1 MSRSEGAIALRRIG
15 KTHEELARILG
26 VSRVAVGN
34 WAGGV
39 RKPMPEHRQ
48 RIFERL
54 GIPIEAWDRPAKIGG
69 SPIDRAIAAAR
80 HAKETEGVT
89 SPVTS
94 VTSPVTSVTSVTS
107 RIPDGAIPKAVELER
122 MAHGLMSKLLEDQ
135 LATPMEQA
143 KVMASV
149 ASTLTHLA
157 KLTGEYDLSRRLF
170 RLPLWHR
177 VRKALA
183 EGLKEHPEAAKSVET
198 EPLRWS

>member
-69 SPIDRAIAAAR
+69 SPIDRALAAAR

-149 ASTLTHLA
+149 ASTLC
-157 KLTGEYDLSRRLF
+157 SRGSSHWRL
-170 RLPLWHR
+170 
-177 VRKALA
+177 VRLA
-183 EGLKEHPEAAKSVET
+183 EVTKEPREALGVLHERDELHPSVA
-198 EPLRWS
+198 L

>member
-54 GIPIEAWDRPAKIGG
+54 GIPIEAWDRPAKSGG
-69 SPIDRAIAAAR
+69 SPIDRALAAAR
-80 HAKETEGVT
+80 RAKETEGVT

-94 VTSPVTSVTSVTS
+94 VTSPV
-107 RIPDGAIPKAVELER
+107 
-122 MAHGLMSKLLEDQ
+122 
-135 LATPMEQA
+135 
-143 KVMASV
+143 
-149 ASTLTHLA
+149 
-157 KLTGEYDLSRRLF
+157 
-170 RLPLWHR
+170 
-177 VRKALA
+177 
-183 EGLKEHPEAAKSVET
+183 HP
-198 EPLRWS
+198 